1 MSDLERLLKS
11 TLQEAGGEF
20 RPSDEAAA
28 RRRFLEQRRKRR
40 FRFAAAGAV
49 VTATAVLIAVVAVPR
64 LPDDTERPELAS
76 AIAPE
81 VMATIPAG
89 DGPTGIGSGNEGI
102 WVADPDAGVVSQI
115 DPATNEVV
123 ATIELPGTSPDE
135 VVAGDGVVWASDGG
149 GSLAM
154 IDPATSSRQ
163 LTVPLPGVGDSS
175 LDLALGE
182 EQSVWAVDPATGR
195 VYRVSGDLPEESSI
209 EGLSSTD
216 VAAGD
221 EGVWVLDGPAGSWA
235 DITPLGTPRKMTPV
249 IDAPGVIEGGPNA
262 DLAVG
267 FGYLWISTGGSGSV
281 YRVDPST
288 EEVEVINVGGR
299 YADLTVGEGAV
310 WALVAGE
317 ESAELVA
324 IDPGSATVS
333 GEPLSLGVGAI
344 DVVTGHGSLW
354 VPDKGT
360 ASVLRIDPAPEQQA
374 SPEVTEDPDTSDE
387 DELSSGI
394 DPSEVLFVFSEDGDL
409 FAQTRDQVERLTDTI
424 ELETNP
430 AVSHDGRYV
439 VFERRAGEGAES
451 ELVTMDVT
459 KVWECC
465 FRLGEEPALGP
476 HGEQAWVVS
485 DEGGPTQIR
494 FGGVGSKREV
504 KVGLTGELGASESI
518 RNLTFQQGGRMLH
531 FQAEEEPTTLY
542 EAGLDATSTDN
553 IVGMGAPQA
562 VPPRDAARGASYL
575 GVSSAYELN
584 VIHACC
590 STQDHPPYSQLAFGE
605 LTAVA
610 EQDWPYSE
618 LFSLDGVGL
627 DLKDSEFFFTQ
638 YLGRVAAEERDGT
651 IVWSEASRDAWLI
664 GDRSQMWLIDE
675 RGEYVLLPYGADGG
689 AAAPNPIFRQNAEL
703 EAAEASS

>member
-11 TLQEAGGEF
+11 TLQEAGGAY

-333 GEPLSLGVGAI
+333 GEPLSLGAGAI

-354 VPDKGT
+354 VPDKSG
-360 ASVLRIDPAPEQQA
+360 ASVLRIDPTPDNQATPHPETTDDVAEESPAPGAQIIFAFSANGDIYLQYDDGTTELLTPSGAIEVNPEFGYTSLFYERHDDESDDILIVEHDLLSGDDRAFEGSQPAFSPGGDLAWVDPLPIDEPLIHVAPYRNGKVQEDQELVFSAGEFFTEVRALEWSDDGEALYYQA
-374 SPEVTEDPDTSDE
+374 KGEGWVTVRATVAGVDGDIQPFVLNGVNDQPQGSNLVSPANATGGSIEVASVCCSMVEGDPHSQVDIGQLVFTEGGATYSDLTAEPLTFGPGPVDPGSIELAWMDELAFRNGSWELFTGTRSWILSYAGNVWLVDE
-387 DELSSGI
+387 DGGRVHLGGPDGESILGLGH
-394 DPSEVLFVFSEDGDL
+394 DPGFGG
-409 FAQTRDQVERLTDTI
+409 FAL
-424 ELETNP
+424 NP
-430 AVSHDGRYV
+430 AL
-439 VFERRAGEGAES
+439 EG
-451 ELVTMDVT
+451 
-459 KVWECC
+459 
-465 FRLGEEPALGP
+465 
-476 HGEQAWVVS
+476 
-485 DEGGPTQIR
+485 
-494 FGGVGSKREV
+494 
-504 KVGLTGELGASESI
+504 
-518 RNLTFQQGGRMLH
+518 H
-531 FQAEEEPTTLY
+531 F
-542 EAGLDATSTDN
+542 
-553 IVGMGAPQA
+553 
-562 VPPRDAARGASYL
+562 
-575 GVSSAYELN
+575 
-584 VIHACC
+584 
-590 STQDHPPYSQLAFGE
+590 
-605 LTAVA
+605 
-610 EQDWPYSE
+610 
-618 LFSLDGVGL
+618 
-627 DLKDSEFFFTQ
+627 
-638 YLGRVAAEERDGT
+638 
-651 IVWSEASRDAWLI
+651 
-664 GDRSQMWLIDE
+664 
-675 RGEYVLLPYGADGG
+675 
-689 AAAPNPIFRQNAEL
+689 
-703 EAAEASS
+703 